1 MPSLKDLLYN
11 VGEGCCM
18 LASFRFLPC
27 GVQCILA
34 HVRALSSACTQAV
47 FKRTTTYVPF
57 LLVGSYFTNEV
68 SMQESACV
76 HTHAVSACAVPPTP
90 VRTAGH
96 LLHSGSHRVVALP
109 CQPSPSHGMPC
120 IAKGEMH
127 TVLPHQLHPHTSLQR
142 TTSLQRIAGH
152 RLGSPELLEQAQPR
166 GECRYPWCS
175 ISFT

>member
-68 SMQESACV
+68 SMQESACA
-76 HTHAVSACAVPPTP
+76 HTHAVSACSAPNPSSNSWASPPLWKSSGCCSALSAFTITRHAMHCKGGDAHCP
-90 VRTAGH
+90 PSSAPPAH
-96 LLHSGSHRVVALP
+96 LLATHY
-109 CQPSPSHGMPC
+109 
-120 IAKGEMH
+120 
-127 TVLPHQLHPHTSLQR
+127 
-142 TTSLQRIAGH
+142 
-152 RLGSPELLEQAQPR
+152 LLATH
-166 GECRYPWCS
+166 CRP
-175 ISFT
+175 